1 MPGRMFLTAALT
13 FLATA
18 AANAGATPFTV
29 ILDPGHGGDDTG
41 AIANAGGKR
50 IFEKDVT
57 LAIAR
62 QTQLILKSR
71 GIPAVLTRTGDHF
84 TALDQRTRSAN
95 LTAAHAQ
102 SAVFVSIHAN
112 SCDESRSSGSEIY
125 VFNAA
130 TNEAS
135 RRLADLENGRSTHD
149 PGRRPAMRTQT
160 HGTLDLIMTDLATT
174 ANYGESIEL
183 ACAVE
188 HAVTNGVW
196 ARTLAL
202 RDRGV
207 RQALFYVLM
216 ETHMPGILFE
226 PGFLS
231 NRQDLAH
238 LTSPTYQQ
246 HLARSLADGIVHWR
260 RGQNGQRARLSAVA
274 KSRAQHC
281 HIVKD

>member
-1 MPGRMFLTAALT
+1 MFLSC
-13 FLATA
+13 FLLFSTA
-18 AANAGATPFTV
+18 AANAGMPPFTV

-41 AIANAGGKR
+41 AIAFTNGKR
-50 IFEKDVT
+50 IFEKDLT

-62 QTQLILKSR
+62 QTQRILKSR
-71 GIPAVLTRTGDHF
+71 GIPAVLTRTTDHF
-84 TALDQRTRSAN
+84 TALDQRTKTAN
-95 LTAAHAQ
+95 VASSHAQ
-102 SAVFVSIHAN
+102 AAVFVSIHAN
-112 SCDESRSSGSEIY
+112 SSDEPRSSGSEIY

-130 TNEAS
+130 TNDAS

-149 PGRRPAMRTQT
+149 PGRRPALRTQT

-188 HAVTNGVW
+188 HAVTAGVR
-196 ARTLAL
+196 ARSLAL

-216 ETHMPGILFE
+216 DTHMPGILFE

-231 NRQDLAH
+231 NRQDLTH
-238 LTSPTYQQ
+238 LTSPTYQA
-246 HLARSLADGIVHWR
+246 HLARNLADGIVRWR
-260 RGQNGQRARLSAVA
+260 RAQSARAPRLSGVA
-274 KSRAQHC
+274 KTRAQHC
-281 HIVKD
+281 HIVKN